1 MSVRR
6 TERAPEVFSEEAM
19 RSAEEEAF
27 EEMLMEAAPPTA
39 VSRNLRPSKQQI
51 VPKIPEAVD
60 DFLRNVL
67 QRAGLGR
74 TMISFEE
81 EWYGSAQKLMTQ
93 TLRRAGVLLVP
104 DALTHRQLI
113 QAQLDNVHRDTDLLR
128 QEVLHAGERL
138 LRTQRERDFYRL
150 QYQRVA
156 EHKSRLM
163 EDLHQLKKH
172 LQSYRPALRRLEDT
186 IQEALRKKM
195 LLSLKKDRVQNS
207 KALNQDTEAPHS
219 EDTRAPHSEDTR
231 APHSEDTRAPHSEDT
246 RVPTCSRG
254 PETEHETMETPLS
267 LSYSIRAHK
276 LPISCIHLHPRKLIV
291 ASASDDRSWRL
302 WLLQAHGEK
311 VGQMVLTGE
320 GHSDWLSGCSFHPDG
335 GKLATT
341 SGDSTVRLWD
351 FSRGGGCVLTLSHS
365 RPTWG
370 CCFHS
375 CGHFLASCYAD
386 RTARLWDL
394 SSQRCTLTLR
404 RHTASVNS
412 VCFLPFSDL
421 LLTCSADKTL
431 ALWDARLGVCTAIF
445 QGHQHPC
452 NHSTCSMAGHTV
464 ASCDSCGIINL
475 WDIRK
480 PAVSMATV
488 DAGPRAANQVA
499 FSPSGRTLAVAC
511 SDGLVRVVE
520 VDSLVSSSLPGHMDS
535 VQSVAFDHRGG
546 TVLSAGSDGL
556 INVWA

>member
-27 EEMLMEAAPPTA
+27 EQMLMEAAPPTA

-81 EWYGSAQKLMTQ
+81 EWYDSAQKLMTQ

-113 QAQLDNVHRDTDLLR
+113 QAQLDTVHRDTDLLR

-138 LRTQRERDFYRL
+138 LSTQRERDFYRL

-172 LQSYRPALRRLEDT
+172 LQSYMPALRRLEDT

-231 APHSEDTRAPHSEDT
+231 
-246 RVPTCSRG
+246 VPTCSRG

-267 LSYSIRAHK
+267 LSYCIRAHK
-276 LPISCIHLHPRKLIV
+276 LPISCIHLHPRKRIV

-311 VGQMVLTGE
+311 VRE
-320 GHSDWLSGCSFHPDG
+320 GVNNSNSIYKALY
-335 GKLATT
+335 TI
-341 SGDSTVRLWD
+341 
-351 FSRGGGCVLTLSHS
+351 
-365 RPTWG
+365 
-370 CCFHS
+370 
-375 CGHFLASCYAD
+375 
-386 RTARLWDL
+386 AR
-394 SSQRCTLTLR
+394 
-404 RHTASVNS
+404 
-412 VCFLPFSDL
+412 FIP
-421 LLTCSADKTL
+421 
-431 ALWDARLGVCTAIF
+431 
-445 QGHQHPC
+445 
-452 NHSTCSMAGHTV
+452 
-464 ASCDSCGIINL
+464 
-475 WDIRK
+475 
-480 PAVSMATV
+480 
-488 DAGPRAANQVA
+488 
-499 FSPSGRTLAVAC
+499 
-511 SDGLVRVVE
+511 LVQ
-520 VDSLVSSSLPGHMDS
+520 LK
-535 VQSVAFDHRGG
+535 
-546 TVLSAGSDGL
+546 VLSQPL
-556 INVWA
+556 HITN